1 MTKTSAQA
9 LASAKALADD
19 APHVLVVDDD
29 RRLRELLA
37 RFLGDHGYRISVA
50 RDTTDARAALSVIQF
65 DGVILDVMM
74 PGENGFDFAK
84 SLRTTSDVPI
94 LMLTARSETDDRV
107 RGLEIGVDDYLS
119 KPFEPRELLLR
130 LNNIRRRT
138 TQAAATVDTVE
149 QVSFGPFVYHIGR
162 GELRSDGEPV
172 KISERERDIL
182 TLLATRPGQTVPRE
196 DFAAHEDISNERTV
210 DVQINRLRRKIEA
223 DPANPTHLQTV
234 RGVGY
239 RLVAT

>member
-1 MTKTSAQA
+1 MTKPSAQA

-50 RDTTDARAALSVIQF
+50 RDTTDARAALSVMQF

-74 PGENGFDFAK
+74 PGENGFDFAR

-138 TQAAATVDTVE
+138 TQAATTVDTVE